1 MTSST
6 TLGMLLIDPRAAKL
20 LAVDAQA
27 ASALNIDTSTLDQC
41 HFRDLLPELT
51 EEKWDALLDQND
63 KYQNDKQGRDFS
75 TLLGGADGSEQTVN
89 LRAVPLSGS
98 QQDLVLLTI
107 HPANTEQEAIG
118 QLDALTGLPDRR
130 ELAAHYERWKEAST
144 ASNTSTGTENSVAV
158 LFMDLDQF
166 KEVNDQH
173 GHAGGDQVLATLAK
187 RWQNCVRD
195 GDLVARYGG
204 DEFVVL
210 LAGISSRAEAE
221 PVIARLSHATG
232 LPILVGGKL
241 LSVGVTIGVAAS
253 EVKTGKKTRS
263 LEQLLNAADHDMYA
277 FKRKEMIP

>member
-1 MTSST
+1 MTSIST
-6 TLGMLLIDPRAAKL
+6 FGILLIDRQTNGL

-27 ASALNIDTSTLDQC
+27 EAALNIDTSELDKC
-41 HFRDLLPELT
+41 HLRDLLPNLT
-51 EEKWDALLDQND
+51 KEKWDTILDQND
-63 KYQNDKQGRDFS
+63 IHQNDKHGRDFS
-75 TLLGGADGSEQTVN
+75 TLISGADGCERTVN

-107 HPANTEQEAIG
+107 HPANTEQETIP

-130 ELAAHYERWKEAST
+130 ELAAHYERWQEAS
-144 ASNTSTGTENSVAV
+144 AGKANSFAV

-173 GHAGGDQVLATLAK
+173 GHAVGDQVLASLAK

-210 LAGISSRAEAE
+210 LTGISSRAEAE
-221 PVIARLSHATG
+221 PIIARLSHATG
-232 LPILVGGKL
+232 LPILVIGKL
-241 LSVGVTIGVAAS
+241 LSVGVTIGVAFS
-253 EVKTGKKTRS
+253 DEESGN
-263 LEQLLNAADHDMYA
+263 LEQLLIAADRDMYA
-277 FKRKEMIP
+277 AKREKDC